1 MTHLLARLLLC
12 LVAMLAFPALAQN
25 APNHGDPTS
34 ASAPRS
40 EEIVARINAA
50 VAQGGTSEEIS
61 QRIHATLAGTGYQ
74 LMDAGGN
81 INASSG
87 SERILSYDCLLYT
100 SRCV

>member
-50 VAQGGTSEEIS
+50 VAQGGTSEDIS

-87 SERILSYDCLLYT
+87 SERILSYDIAVT
-100 SRCV
+100 AKH